1 MWLRSASG
9 QNHAQPDSKT
19 HYVTAAATLTEI
31 SQFLLEAL
39 QSILYSSYTL
49 KSLYDVSI
57 TLKNYGKIFHEV
69 NGDHYF

>member
-1 MWLRSASG
+1 MWLRNASG

-19 HYVTAAATLTEI
+19 HYITVSAMLTKI

-49 KSLYDVSI
+49 KSLYDVSP
-57 TLKNYGKIFHEV
+57 TLKNYGKIFPEV
-69 NGDHYF
+69 NGDR